1 MTLLLALFYHNSCQ
15 NLWNYLVRLFEL
27 LDFWS
32 NKKKWRIC
40 KIWMQTQLIMDYDI
54 SIPPNCQRRR
64 LLFLLH
70 CFREKSELQTPSYGG
85 CKASHWWSRTQT
97 SSRAYKLSQRFK
109 VKTRLNSVKSSVF
122 SRYTKGYEREN
133 YYQMDTRKRF
143 RHYFII
149 KCEKFL
155 CLFFIKFYLLLDF
168 VF

>member
-85 CKASHWWSRTQT
+85 CKASHWWSRTQKLHPELT
-97 SSRAYKLSQRFK
+97 KSAKDSRWKLASTPSK
-109 VKTRLNSVKSSVF
+109 VQF
-122 SRYTKGYEREN
+122 SPGTLKAMKERI
-133 YYQMDTRKRF
+133 
-143 RHYFII
+143 II
-149 KCEKFL
+149 KWTQERDSGT
-155 CLFFIKFYLLLDF
+155 IS
-168 VF
+168 